1 MSIQASFAQPMAD
14 AQCTFRRILKAVSE
28 PGVTV
33 TLPLQQGWGRLSP
46 ASTAVM
52 LTLVDRDTPL
62 WLDDALEDDTL
73 CSNLRFHTGA
83 ILTRDESAAFALLHV
98 SSATAIALSRFSAGD
113 VMSPEKSTTVTIEV
127 SSLTG
132 GTPLR
137 LSGPGLETSRVV
149 DPQLSPD
156 IVHYL
161 CHRPDPFPQG
171 IDLMFTCA
179 DALMALPRTTH
190 VEVC

>member
-1 MSIQASFAQPMAD
+1 MFIQASFAQPVAD

-62 WLDDALEDDTL
+62 WLDEALDDEAL
-73 CSNLRFHTGA
+73 RSNLRFHTGA

-98 SSATAIALSRFSAGD
+98 SSAIALSRFSVGD
-113 VMSPEKSTTVTIEV
+113 VMSPEKSTTVIIEV

-156 IVHYL
+156 IVRYL

>member
-1 MSIQASFAQPMAD
+1 MSIQASFAQPVAD
-14 AQCTFRRILKAVSE
+14 AQCAFRRILKALSE
-28 PGVTV
+28 PGITV

-46 ASTAVM
+46 AATAVM

-62 WLDDALEDDTL
+62 WLDDALNDDVTR
-73 CSNLRFHTGA
+73 SNLRFHTGV
-83 ILTRDESAAFALLHV
+83 ILIRDESAAFALLHA
-98 SSATAIALSRFSAGD
+98 SSTIALSRFSAGD
-113 VMSPEKSTTVTIEV
+113 DMSPEKSTTVIIDVT
-127 SSLTG
+127 SLSG

-137 LSGPGLETSRVV
+137 LSGPGLETSRIV
-149 DPQLSPD
+149 DPPLPPD
-156 IVHYL
+156 IVRYL

-179 DALMALPRTTH
+179 DAMMALPRTTH

>member
-1 MSIQASFAQPMAD
+1 MSIQSSFAQPVAD
-14 AQCTFRRILKAVSE
+14 AQCAFRRILKAVSE
-28 PGVTV
+28 PGITV

-62 WLDDALEDDTL
+62 WLDDALNDETTR
-73 CSNLRFHTGA
+73 SNLRFHTGA

-98 SSATAIALSRFSAGD
+98 SSSIALSRFSAGD
-113 VMSPEKSTTVTIEV
+113 VMSPEKSTTVIIDV
-127 SSLTG
+127 ISLTG

-137 LSGPGLETSRVV
+137 LSGPGLETSRFV

-156 IVHYL
+156 MLRYL

>member
-1 MSIQASFAQPMAD
+1 MSIQASFAQPVAD
-14 AQCTFRRILKAVSE
+14 AQCAFRRILKAVSE

-62 WLDDALEDDTL
+62 WLDDALDDESL
-73 CSNLRFHTGA
+73 RSNLRFHTGA
-83 ILTRDESAAFALLHV
+83 ILTRDESATFALLHV
-98 SSATAIALSRFSAGD
+98 SSTTAIALSRFSAGD
-113 VMSPEKSTTVTIEV
+113 VMSPEKSTTVIIEV
-127 SSLTG
+127 SGLTG

-149 DPQLSPD
+149 EPQLPPD
-156 IVHYL
+156 MLRYL

-179 DALMALPRTTH
+179 NALMALPRTTH

>member
-1 MSIQASFAQPMAD
+1 MSIQASFAQPVAD

-62 WLDDALEDDTL
+62 WLDEALDDEAL
-73 CSNLRFHTGA
+73 RSNLRFHTGA

-98 SSATAIALSRFSAGD
+98 SSAIALSRFSVGD
-113 VMSPEKSTTVTIEV
+113 VMSPEKSTTVIIEV

-156 IVHYL
+156 IVRYL

>member
-1 MSIQASFAQPMAD
+1 MSIQASFAQPVAG
-14 AQCTFRRILKAVSE
+14 AQCAFRRILKAVSE

-62 WLDDALEDDTL
+62 WLDDALDDESL
-73 CSNLRFHTGA
+73 RSNLRFHIGA
-83 ILTRDESAAFALLHV
+83 ILTRDESATFALLHV
-98 SSATAIALSRFSAGD
+98 SSAIALSRFSAGD
-113 VMSPEKSTTVTIEV
+113 VMSPEKSTTVIIEV
-127 SSLTG
+127 SGLTG

-149 DPQLSPD
+149 EPQLPPD
-156 IVHYL
+156 MLRYL

>member
-1 MSIQASFAQPMAD
+1 MSIQASFAQPVAD

-46 ASTAVM
+46 ALTAVM

-62 WLDDALEDDTL
+62 WLDDALDDDTL
-73 CSNLRFHTGA
+73 RSNLRFHTGA
-83 ILTRDESAAFALLHV
+83 ILTHDESAAFALLHV

-113 VMSPEKSTTVTIEV
+113 VMSPEKSTTVIIEV

-156 IVHYL
+156 IVRYL

>member
-1 MSIQASFAQPMAD
+1 MSIQASFAQPVAD
-14 AQCTFRRILKAVSE
+14 AQCAFRRILKAVSE

-62 WLDDALEDDTL
+62 WLDDALDDESL
-73 CSNLRFHTGA
+73 RSNLRFHTGA
-83 ILTRDESAAFALLHV
+83 ILTRDESAAFALLHA
-98 SSATAIALSRFSAGD
+98 SSAIALSRFSAGD
-113 VMSPEKSTTVTIEV
+113 VMSPEKSTTVIIEV
-127 SSLTG
+127 SGLTG

-137 LSGPGLETSRVV
+137 LSGPGLEASRVV
-149 DPQLSPD
+149 GPQLSPD
-156 IVHYL
+156 IVRYL

-179 DALMALPRTTH
+179 GALMALPRTTH

>member
-1 MSIQASFAQPMAD
+1 MSIQASFAQPVAD
-14 AQCTFRRILKAVSE
+14 AQSAFRCILKAVSE

-33 TLPLQQGWGRLSP
+33 TLPLQHGWGELSP
-46 ASTAVM
+46 AATAVM

-62 WLDDALEDDTL
+62 WLDDALDDESL
-73 CSNLRFHTGA
+73 RSNLRFYTGA

-98 SSATAIALSRFSAGD
+98 SSAIALSRFSAGD
-113 VMSPEKSTTVTIEV
+113 VMSPEKSTTVIIEV
-127 SSLTG
+127 SGLTG

-149 DPQLSPD
+149 EPQLSPD
-156 IVHYL
+156 MLRYL

-179 DALMALPRTTH
+179 DAMMALPRTTY

>member
-1 MSIQASFAQPMAD
+1 MSIQASFAQPVAD
-14 AQCTFRRILKAVSE
+14 AQCAFRRILKAVSE
-28 PGVTV
+28 PGVMV
-33 TLPLQQGWGRLSP
+33 TLLLQQGWGRLSP

-62 WLDDALEDDTL
+62 WLDDALDDESL
-73 CSNLRFHTGA
+73 RSNLRFHTGA

-98 SSATAIALSRFSAGD
+98 SSAIALSRFSAGD
-113 VMSPEKSTTVTIEV
+113 VMSPEKSTTAIIEI
-127 SSLTG
+127 SGLTG

-149 DPQLSPD
+149 EPQLPPD
-156 IVHYL
+156 MLRYL

>member
-1 MSIQASFAQPMAD
+1 MFIQASFAQPVAD

-62 WLDDALEDDTL
+62 WLDDALDDDTL
-73 CSNLRFHTGA
+73 RSNLRFHTGA
-83 ILTRDESAAFALLHV
+83 ILTHAESASFALLHV

-113 VMSPEKSTTVTIEV
+113 VMSPEKSTTVIIEV
-127 SSLTG
+127 SSLTS

-156 IVHYL
+156 IVRYL

>member
-1 MSIQASFAQPMAD
+1 MSIQASFVQPVAD
-14 AQCTFRRILKAVSE
+14 AQCAFRRILKAVSE

-62 WLDDALEDDTL
+62 WLDDGLDDESL
-73 CSNLRFHTGA
+73 RSNLRFHTGA
-83 ILTRDESAAFALLHV
+83 ILTCDESAAFALLHV
-98 SSATAIALSRFSAGD
+98 SSAIALSRFSAGD
-113 VMSPEKSTTVTIEV
+113 VMSPEKSTTVVIEV
-127 SSLTG
+127 SGLTG

-149 DPQLSPD
+149 EPQLPPD
-156 IVHYL
+156 IVRYL
-161 CHRPDPFPQG
+161 CHRSAPFPQG

>member
-1 MSIQASFAQPMAD
+1 MSIQASFAQPVAD

-28 PGVTV
+28 PGVMV

-62 WLDDALEDDTL
+62 WLDDALDDDTL
-73 CSNLRFHTGA
+73 RSNLRFHTGA

-113 VMSPEKSTTVTIEV
+113 VMSPEKSTTVIIEV
-127 SSLTG
+127 TSLTG
-132 GTPLR
+132 GTPLC

-156 IVHYL
+156 IVRYL

>member
-1 MSIQASFAQPMAD
+1 MSIQASFAQPVAD
-14 AQCTFRRILKAVSE
+14 AQCAFRCILKAVSE

-33 TLPLQQGWGRLSP
+33 TLPLQHGWGKLSP
-46 ASTAVM
+46 AATAVM

-62 WLDDALEDDTL
+62 WLDDALNDETL
-73 CSNLRFHTGA
+73 RSNLRFHTGA
-83 ILTRDESAAFALLHV
+83 ILTGDESAVFALLRT
-98 SSATAIALSRFSAGD
+98 SSAISLSRFSAGD
-113 VMSPEKSTTVTIEV
+113 DMSPEKSTTVIIEV
-127 SSLTG
+127 SCLTG

-137 LSGPGLETSRVV
+137 LSGPGLENSRIVN
-149 DPQLSPD
+149 PQLSPD
-156 IVHYL
+156 ILRYL

-179 DALMALPRTTH
+179 DAMMALPRTTY